1 MSNHFLFFLH
11 GQNILEYFRKSSH
24 FEQIFGYITIEIKI
38 YVLLADIQLNNAL
51 KYVLFCDEKIKIYLL

>member
-11 GQNILEYFRKSSH
+11 GQNIFEYFRKSSH

-51 KYVLFCDEKIKIYLL
+51 KYVLFVMKK

>member
-11 GQNILEYFRKSSH
+11 GQNILEYFRKSSY